1 MAGKYQFRRDSWNR
15 LQTDIGESLT
25 IAIKMLS
32 ETDERRM
39 LKKVHAYVILDIR
52 TEFGPLRVRDIRVQ
66 WSEKNQQHFIRWR
79 QWNTGRVRDGRDE
92 YLDVCG
98 PLDGA
103 TRNKF
108 GDTILDVFAQIK
120 EEAAAGTLGK
130 ANPQLQVLKARL
142 ELEQAP
148 ETNEADEAA
157 EEVAQPEA

>member
-15 LQTDIGESLT
+15 LQTDISESLT
-25 IAIKMLS
+25 VAIKILS

-39 LKKVHAYVILDIR
+39 LKKVHAYVILDVR

-66 WSEKNQQHFIRWR
+66 WSEKNQRHFIRWR
-79 QWNTGRVRDGRDE
+79 QWNTGRIRDGREE

-103 TRNKF
+103 TRGKF
-108 GDTILDVFAQIK
+108 GEAILDVFAQIK
-120 EEAAAGTLGK
+120 EEAAAGTLGR
-130 ANPQLQVLKARL
+130 ANPQLEELTANL
-142 ELEQAP
+142 ELEKPP
-148 ETNEADEAA
+148 ETDEAT